1 MTLYQC
7 GLAAAALLSLLS
19 NLAILATSIKE
30 RKDKDKDPL
39 IILTTTSM
47 KERNEEAVV
56 I

>member
-39 IILTTTSM
+39 IIATASM